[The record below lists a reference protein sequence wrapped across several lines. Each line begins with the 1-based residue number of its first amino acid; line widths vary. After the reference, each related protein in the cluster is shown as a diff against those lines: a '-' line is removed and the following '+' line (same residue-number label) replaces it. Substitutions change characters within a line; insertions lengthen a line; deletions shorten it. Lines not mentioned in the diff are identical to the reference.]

1 MTRQV
6 VKYIELSPLTEN
18 VAGDDATEQS
28 QPLGSRQVRSI
39 YLITCS
45 WANEE
50 IVPNRESFV
59 QLVLDSL
66 DNGDPLTRREIVEW
80 VCSSERHRN
89 DGIHYHMA
97 VKLNARRWWSK
108 IRNYLDECLVV
119 KVNFSTHR
127 SNYYSAWQFTTKEDE
142 SYLQSDNHPALT
154 NTLDFQKSPSS
165 DFKWRW
171 TKDFS
176 YLIGTSFT
184 HLKTGRCAW
193 TNQSSSQGPLG
204 TKLSLTNTKCIET
217 WLAVQIPTW
226 GRLRKR
232 WKMLLRPR
240 AILNWITIKG
250 KQSKQICRRGTFCV
264 CSNRSWQES
273 DFWAGSIHFRSFIWR
288 GLRCHRVGDCPVD
301 FFREWSGLRLKFPWH

>member
-1 MTRQV
+1 MA
-6 VKYIELSPLTEN
+6 N
-18 VAGDDATEQS
+18 CDATSS
-28 QPLGSRQVRSI
+28 QVYRVKPFDGKCSRWWCHWTIAGSVQVRSI
-39 YLITCS
+39 YLITCV

-59 QLVLDSL
+59 QLVLNSL
-66 DNGDPLTRREIVEW
+66 DNADPLTRFEIVQW

-108 IRNYLDECLVV
+108 MRNYLDERLVV
-119 KVNFSTHR
+119 KVNFSTHH

-142 SYLQSDNHPALT
+142 SYLQSDNHPDLT

-165 DFKWRW
+165 DFIWRG
-171 TKDFS
+171 TNDFS

-184 HLKTGRCAW
+184 DLQTGRCAW
-193 TNQSSSQGPLG
+193 TNQSSSQGPLR
-204 TKLSLTNTKCIET
+204 TKLSLTSTKRIET

-232 WKMLLRPR
+232 
-240 AILNWITIKG
+240 
-250 KQSKQICRRGTFCV
+250 
-264 CSNRSWQES
+264 
-273 DFWAGSIHFRSFIWR
+273 
-288 GLRCHRVGDCPVD
+288 
-301 FFREWSGLRLKFPWH
+301 